1 MAVKHS
7 KFKNSGILF
16 ELLVRQLTSDTLEG
30 KNSPVTRIIKN
41 NFLNTELGKEYKLYE
56 LLTKYN
62 SLSETK
68 ALDLIETLLKASDKL
83 NKDLLRKQKY
93 NLIKEIKKYYDIDEF
108 FKTKVT
114 NYKTYAS
121 FYNLVETYND
131 NKSNI
136 EFKINNKNTLLES
149 LTNRN
154 PETKKEENPLIKEF
168 KSYDKDL
175 RTLTQR
181 VLIEKFNTKYSSFNT
196 FQKKLLKEYLL
207 SVESSPKLKE
217 TYDKNIVE
225 VKNQLTPLVSK
236 ISDPSTQIKIKNIIE
251 LLKESE
257 KNQKITSDDISK
269 LLHYYELISELK
281 KLIKK

>member
-131 NKSNI
+131 NKSSI

-269 LLHYYELISELK
+269 LLHYYELIGELK
-281 KLIKK
+281 KLK

>member
-1 MAVKHS
+1 MAIKHS

-121 FYNLVETYND
+121 FYNLVETFND
-131 NKSNI
+131 NKASI
-136 EFKINNKNTLLES
+136 EFKINNKNTLLEN

-217 TYDKNIVE
+217 TYDRNIVE

-269 LLHYYELISELK
+269 LLHYYELIGELK
-281 KLIKK
+281 KLK

>member
-1 MAVKHS
+1 MAFKHS

-30 KNSPVTRIIKN
+30 KNSPVTKIIRN

-83 NKDLLRKQKY
+83 NKDLLKKQKY

-108 FKTKVT
+108 FKIKVT
-114 NYKTYAS
+114 NYKVYAS
-121 FYNLVETYND
+121 FYNLIETYND
-131 NKSNI
+131 EKTNI

-149 LTNRN
+149 LTNKSS
-154 PETKKEENPLIKEF
+154 EIKKEENSLLKEF

-175 RTLTQR
+175 RTLTQK
-181 VLIEKFNTKYSSFNT
+181 VLIEKFNTKYSSFNK
-196 FQKKLLKEYLL
+196 FQKKLLREYLL
-207 SVESSPKLKE
+207 STESSPKLKE
-217 TYDKNIVE
+217 TYDKNVIE
-225 VKNQLTPLVSK
+225 IKNQLTPLIPK
-236 ISDPSTQIKIKNIIE
+236 ILDPSTQIKMKNVLE

-257 KNQKITSDDISK
+257 KNQKINSDDISK
-269 LLHYYELISELK
+269 LLHYYELIGELK
-281 KLIKK
+281 KLK

>member
-1 MAVKHS
+1 MAIKHS

-83 NKDLLRKQKY
+83 NKDLLKKQKY
-93 NLIKEIKKYYDIDEF
+93 NLIKEIKKHYDIDEF

-121 FYNLVETYND
+121 FYNLVETFND
-131 NKSNI
+131 NKTGV
-136 EFKINNKNTLLES
+136 EFKINNKNTLLEN

-269 LLHYYELISELK
+269 LLHYYELIGELK
-281 KLIKK
+281 KLK

>member
-1 MAVKHS
+1 MAIKHS
-7 KFKNSGILF
+7 KFKNTGILF

-62 SLSETK
+62 SLSEVK

-93 NLIKEIKKYYDIDEF
+93 NLIKEIKKHYDIDEF

-121 FYNLVETYND
+121 FYNLIETYND
-131 NKSNI
+131 NKINI

-149 LTNRN
+149 LTNRTS
-154 PETKKEENPLIKEF
+154 ETKKEENPLIEAF

-217 TYDKNIVE
+217 TYDKNIIE
-225 VKNQLTPLVSK
+225 IKNQLTPLVSK

-269 LLHYYELISELK
+269 LLHYYELIGELK
-281 KLIKK
+281 KLK

>member
-131 NKSNI
+131 NKVSI

-269 LLHYYELISELK
+269 LLHYYELIGELK
-281 KLIKK
+281 KLK

>member
-1 MAVKHS
+1 MAVNHS

>member
-1 MAVKHS
+1 MAIKHS

-93 NLIKEIKKYYDIDEF
+93 NLIREIKKHYDIDEF

-131 NKSNI
+131 NKSSI

-236 ISDPSTQIKIKNIIE
+236 ISDPSTQIKIKNILE

-269 LLHYYELISELK
+269 LLHYYELIGELK
-281 KLIKK
+281 KLK

>member
-1 MAVKHS
+1 MAIKHS

-93 NLIKEIKKYYDIDEF
+93 NLIKEIKKYYDINEF

-121 FYNLVETYND
+121 FYNLVETFND
-131 NKSNI
+131 NKTGV

-269 LLHYYELISELK
+269 LLHYYELIGELK
-281 KLIKK
+281 KLK

>member
-1 MAVKHS
+1 MAIKHS

-93 NLIKEIKKYYDIDEF
+93 NLIKEIKKHYDIDEF

-121 FYNLVETYND
+121 FYNLVETFND
-131 NKSNI
+131 NKTGV

-269 LLHYYELISELK
+269 LLHYYELIGELK
-281 KLIKK
+281 KLK

>member
-1 MAVKHS
+1 MAIKHS
-7 KFKNSGILF
+7 KFKNTGILF

-62 SLSETK
+62 SLSEVK

-93 NLIKEIKKYYDIDEF
+93 NLIKEIKKHYDIDEF

-121 FYNLVETYND
+121 FYNLIETYND
-131 NKSNI
+131 NKINI

-149 LTNRN
+149 LTNRTS
-154 PETKKEENPLIKEF
+154 ETKKEKNPLIEAF

-217 TYDKNIVE
+217 TYDKNIIE
-225 VKNQLTPLVSK
+225 IKNQLTPLVSK

-269 LLHYYELISELK
+269 LLHYYELIGELK
-281 KLIKK
+281 KLK